1 MGTWNALTTRL
12 KKVLGMMAET
22 LFTKGKGNIRILA
35 ASLCA
40 LPPPP
45 MMYLSYYYKK
55 PAKASI
61 CLLRAFSSRA
71 GTFIHAANFFI
82 SNLRM
87 HIFRLRICISN
98 LRMCISSLK
107 IKNLCGK
114 AGFVS
119 RMNTICRPHEIK
131 VKFRQAPC
139 FFAFSRLILCRQFC

>member
-1 MGTWNALTTRL
+1 MERIDNAAQKSIGNDGRDPLYEGERKHPHLGRIALRTATTL
-12 KKVLGMMAET
+12 
-22 LFTKGKGNIRILA
+22 
-35 ASLCA
+35 
-40 LPPPP
+40 P

-114 AGFVS
+114 AGFAS

-139 FFAFSRLILCRQFC
+139 FFAFPRLILCRQFC